1 MLLDERSSRIFKE
14 IVLHPG
20 ITTKQLGKKLNLSRS
35 QIDYGIKKIN
45 DWLKLN
51 SFEEKVK
58 RLKTGSIQIDE
69 SLRNYHLQNFL
80 NEDRDKID
88 YIPNQDERAQLII
101 LILLSSKESL
111 SLFHFIADLQVSK
124 NTVLRDLRNVKTLLK
139 NYDLKLSYSRN
150 SGYYLQGHETN
161 IRKLLNDTV
170 ANIYKMPYGEKFLQK
185 YGEIKPED
193 IRLML
198 KKLEN
203 VEAYLEVQYSDTKLW
218 TACYALVLIL
228 RRIEREQIIEKNY
241 DIRARELS
249 DTKEY
254 EVLNIIIEDISK
266 IPDEEK
272 IYLTLKLLSISMNK
286 LSQGNEDSV
295 NVTDLMLAIR
305 EFLDLFEKKAA
316 IELKNRDEL
325 ASKLFLHLK
334 PAYYRIKYDLTI
346 RYFNIEKFYQE
357 FESVFHLVKEAL
369 GPLEKFVGKS
379 FPENEILMIS
389 MFIGAQL
396 SSTKAKQ
403 KIEAEDYVANAIIVC
418 PSGVITSNLLEKKLE
433 DIFPNICFLNTMSIR
448 EFEIYEKVGGNLD
461 NTIIFSTIPLKS
473 NGKVIIIDEN
483 IGKIE
488 KESIIN
494 SVSAIV
500 DNGKFKGFSVN
511 KIMNIVNS
519 HVALE
524 EEAYEKI
531 KVDLITLG
539 HNLRENV
546 PFYNENTTAAE
557 KRDLSDFLEEGFIQI
572 KDSLSW
578 EEALD
583 TVSLPLI
590 KSGKIGTE
598 YIEAMKNLYPYADL
612 CIDFSGNILIP
623 HARPEDGARDVGFS
637 LLKIK
642 EGLSYKDKKIYL
654 VASVSAIDKEKHIN
668 AMFQL
673 LNISGNRTIVK
684 QILEIDSPEEIRKL
698 IRIHQNNA
706 VEF

>member
-1 MLLDERSSRIFKE
+1 
-14 IVLHPG
+14 
-20 ITTKQLGKKLNLSRS
+20 
-35 QIDYGIKKIN
+35 
-45 DWLKLN
+45 
-51 SFEEKVK
+51 
-58 RLKTGSIQIDE
+58 
-69 SLRNYHLQNFL
+69 
-80 NEDRDKID
+80 
-88 YIPNQDERAQLII
+88 
-101 LILLSSKESL
+101 
-111 SLFHFIADLQVSK
+111 
-124 NTVLRDLRNVKTLLK
+124 
-139 NYDLKLSYSRN
+139 
-150 SGYYLQGHETN
+150 
-161 IRKLLNDTV
+161 
-170 ANIYKMPYGEKFLQK
+170 
-185 YGEIKPED
+185 
-193 IRLML
+193 
-198 KKLEN
+198 
-203 VEAYLEVQYSDTKLW
+203 
-218 TACYALVLIL
+218 
-228 RRIEREQIIEKNY
+228 
-241 DIRARELS
+241 
-249 DTKEY
+249 
-254 EVLNIIIEDISK
+254 
-266 IPDEEK
+266 
-272 IYLTLKLLSISMNK
+272 MNK